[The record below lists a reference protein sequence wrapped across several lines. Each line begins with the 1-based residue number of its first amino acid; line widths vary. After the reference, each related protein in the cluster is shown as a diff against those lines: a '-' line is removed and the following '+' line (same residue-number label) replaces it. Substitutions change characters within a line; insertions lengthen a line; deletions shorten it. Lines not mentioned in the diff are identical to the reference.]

1 MWDNLKPN
9 AMEAVTMNAN
19 FNGEVWTIPTSRP
32 FTADELFELMTDKGN
47 FGGVK
52 PELKKVLGMKTINL
66 PGAGGFYNAVGVTK
80 KSISISQFK
89 STGKGLLKSMAID
102 TLTDGWGSLLNIE
115 GGSNAPV
122 MKAIAEEI
130 ERLVTENA

>member
-1 MWDNLKPN
+1 MK
-9 AMEAVTMNAN
+9 AN
-19 FNGEVWTIPTSRP
+19 FNGEVWTIPTPRP
-32 FTADELFELMTDKGN
+32 YKADELYELITTKGN
-47 FGGVK
+47 FGGVQ
-52 PELKKVLGMKTINL
+52 PELKKVLGMKTINF

-89 STGKGLLKSMAID
+89 ESGKGLLKSFAID
-102 TLTDGWGSLLNIE
+102 AVTDGFGSLLNIE

-130 ERLVTENA
+130 ERLVDENQ